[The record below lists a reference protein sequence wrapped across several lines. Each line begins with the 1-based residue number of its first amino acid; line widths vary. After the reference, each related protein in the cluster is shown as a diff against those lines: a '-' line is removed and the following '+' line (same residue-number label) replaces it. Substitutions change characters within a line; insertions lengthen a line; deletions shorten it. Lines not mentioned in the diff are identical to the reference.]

1 MTASAAFTGSP
12 GRGFAHYTYDAQ
24 ATFRTL
30 LDAMARPGTIGSIA
44 AEPEAPAPLDAAT
57 AAIALCLFDHDTQV
71 WLGDGIAG
79 LAVYEYFRFHCG
91 CPLIKSALAAD
102 FAVCLA
108 SAGMPPLTQFD
119 AGTDEF
125 PDGSATLVVQVPAL
139 EGGRGIRLTGP
150 GIEREAHLSV
160 AGVPD
165 YFWAARRD
173 QQAIFPRGIDVVFTC
188 GERLVALP
196 RSTEIEV

>member
-1 MTASAAFTGSP
+1 MTTSAAFSGSP

-24 ATFRTL
+24 ATFRTI
-30 LDAMARPGTIGSIA
+30 LDAMARPGTTGTVA
-44 AEPEAPAPLDAAT
+44 ARPEAPAPLDPAT
-57 AAIALCLFDHDTQV
+57 AAVALCLFDHDTQV

-79 LAVYEYFRFHCG
+79 LAVYEYLRFHCG

-125 PDGSATLVVQVPAL
+125 PDGSATLVVQVPGL
-139 EGGRGIRLTGP
+139 DDGQPIRLTGP
-150 GIEREAHLSV
+150 GIERQAYLTVS
-160 AGVPD
+160 GVPD
-165 YFWAARRD
+165 YFWAARRE
-173 QQAIFPRGIDVVFTC
+173 QQANFPRGVDVVFAC
-188 GERLVALP
+188 GDRFVALP